1 MNVGTLAVVKNLA
14 QAAVFLL
21 TFASFYSICLAGTCG
36 PVLHGGWA
44 AVVLGS
50 ATVQRYLW

>member
-1 MNVGTLAVVKNLA
+1 MNGGTLAVVKNLV

-21 TFASFYSICLAGTCG
+21 TFASFYIVSLAGTCG
-36 PVLHGGWA
+36 ILLHDGWA
-44 AVVLGS
+44 VVVLGS

>member
-1 MNVGTLAVVKNLA
+1 MNVGTLAVVKNLV

-21 TFASFYSICLAGTCG
+21 IFASFLQHFPGRDLWSSA
-36 PVLHGGWA
+36 WWW
-44 AVVLGS
+44 LGS